1 MGIEEQLEIKL
12 TPFQEKVVA
21 DLLEIQDSI
30 CAALETFDG
39 SDFREDIWK
48 HTGGGGGR
56 TRVLNGS
63 LIEKCGVNFSAVTG
77 LVPPM
82 MKDRMHPTNT

>member
-1 MGIEEQLEIKL
+1 MGIEEQIEISL
-12 TPFQEKVVA
+12 TPFQRKVVS

-39 SDFREDIWK
+39 SDFHEDIWR

-56 TRVLNGS
+56 TRVMNGS
-63 LIEKCGVNFSAVTG
+63 LIEKGGVNFSAVTG
-77 LVPPM
+77 PVPAM
-82 MKDRMHPTNT
+82 MKDRIP

>member
-1 MGIEEQLEIKL
+1 MGIEEQLEISL
-12 TPFQEKVVA
+12 TPFQQKVVS

-56 TRVLNGS
+56 TRVMNGS
-63 LIEKCGVNFSAVTG
+63 
-77 LVPPM
+77 
-82 MKDRMHPTNT
+82 